1 MVCLPAKYSLD
12 PVVIVTAFNWSRL
25 NLCSLISSLE
35 LSVIFFPLYRSALL
49 GPLIYI
55 MSLAPQVY

>member
-35 LSVIFFPLYRSALL
+35 LCHFLPI
-49 GPLIYI
+49 I
-55 MSLAPQVY
+55 